1 MHCTN
6 CGNYYRL
13 TPYND
18 TCFCDDCLAEQDM
31 ADTSSYPDLEVEK
44 NLLLNPSGKTKAVF
58 YDEDDSFGL

>member
-1 MHCTN
+1 
-6 CGNYYRL
+6 
-13 TPYND
+13 
-18 TCFCDDCLAEQDM
+18 M